1 MEKQY
6 YLKTINKLR
15 DDYKLPIQIIDTFQ
29 PDTGTLEIYLKQLDK
44 ADLRDFK
51 RDLEASFGLKVTLQ
65 TLGAREITALI
76 GGVGRCEKPLC
87 CHTWLTRPLNVNT
100 EAAMAEGLSG
110 IPKDYTG
117 VCGKLLCCL
126 LYEND
131 DFKLEC
137 ANGERI
143 RKKLKTESVEVRNK
157 VAEARKRELTKHE
170 GNTKISKKP
179 RRVVRRF
186 VR

>member
-1 MEKQY
+1 VEKKY

-15 DDYKLPIQIIDTFQ
+15 DDYKLPIQVIDTFQ
-29 PDTGTLEIYLKQLDK
+29 PDSGSIEIYLKQFDK
-44 ADLRDFK
+44 VDLRGFK
-51 RDLEASFGLKVTLQ
+51 RDVEASLGLSVTLQ
-65 TLGAREITALI
+65 TLGPREITALL
-76 GGVGRCEKPLC
+76 GGIGRCEQPLC
-87 CHTWLTRPLNVNT
+87 CHRWLEKPLNVNT
-100 EAAMAEGLSG
+100 EATMAEGLNG

-117 VCGKLLCCL
+117 ICGKLLCCL

-137 ANGERI
+137 AYGEGI
-143 RKKLKTESVEVRNK
+143 RKKLKTESLEVQKKVE
-157 VAEARKRELTKHE
+157 EARRQELTKHE
-170 GNTKISKKP
+170 ENTKIEKKP